1 MGALEKSLT
10 KLGGGGK
17 PIKDAQIVK
26 WANAQVQGAGRTT
39 RMRNFRDKTLGTGI
53 FFMDLLGALEN
64 RAINWELV
72 TAGGTEEER
81 MNNAKYVISVA
92 RKIGCCVFLTW
103 EDIVEV
109 KPKMIM
115 TLCASLMAWQRESQ
129 QGGGGG
135 GGN

>member
-1 MGALEKSLT
+1 MRHGQANLTNKIARILSDDRGANNAIASL
-10 KLGGGGK
+10 GS
-17 PIKDAQIVK
+17 
-26 WANAQVQGAGRTT
+26 
-39 RMRNFRDKTLGTGI
+39 
-53 FFMDLLGALEN
+53 MDLHEAVLLTIEN

-135 GGN
+135 GGGN